1 MNFPKKLSE
10 INIRDP
16 FVLLDGDYYY
26 MYGTRGK
33 ACSGGKQPGFEVYI
47 SADLENWTDSIEV
60 FGKTEDFWA
69 DMNYWAPEVHKYNGK
84 YYMFAS
90 FKSEKRHRGTQILVS
105 SSPCGR
111 FLPLCDFPVTPP
123 EWECLDGTLY
133 TDRQGVPYMVFC
145 HEWTQVTDGE
155 MCILRLSDDL
165 KKPVGQ
171 PKVLFKAS
179 EPEWASSKKHGGF
192 ITDGP
197 FLHKCADGRL
207 IMIWSGFDKNGYVE
221 AVAYSKD
228 GTVNGEWAHCEKTMS
243 AVNGGHGMIFK
254 SFDGKLNFVMH
265 YPNEPYGAE
274 RAQITEIKE
283 IPEEPYLCV

>member
-1 MNFPKKLSE
+1 MKLSE
-10 INIRDP
+10 IHIRDP
-16 FVLLDGDYYY
+16 FILPFEGKYYLF
-26 MYGTRGK
+26 GSPGK
-33 ACSGGKQPGFEVYI
+33 YAWQGAEGFWCHI
-47 SADLENWTDSIEV
+47 SEDLKNWSELIKCFDIPE
-60 FGKTEDFWA
+60 GFWA
-69 DMNYWAPEVHKYNGK
+69 TDNFWAPEVHYYNGRF
-84 YYMFAS
+84 YMFAS
-90 FKSEKRHRGTQILVS
+90 FIAKGHMRAVQVLASDRPEGPYEIWS
-105 SSPCGR
+105 C
-111 FLPLCDFPVTPP
+111 PLTPND
-123 EWECLDGTLY
+123 WMCLDGTLY
-133 TDRQGVPYMVFC
+133 TENGVPYMIFC

>member
-1 MNFPKKLSE
+1 
-10 INIRDP
+10 
-16 FVLLDGDYYY
+16 
-26 MYGTRGK
+26 
-33 ACSGGKQPGFEVYI
+33 
-47 SADLENWTDSIEV
+47 
-60 FGKTEDFWA
+60 
-69 DMNYWAPEVHKYNGK
+69 
-84 YYMFAS
+84 MFAS
-90 FKSEKRHRGTQILVS
+90 FIAKGHMRAVQVLASDGPEGPYEIWS
-105 SSPCGR
+105 C
-111 FLPLCDFPVTPP
+111 PLTPND
-123 EWECLDGTLY
+123 WMCLDGTLY
-133 TDRQGVPYMVFC
+133 VENGVPYMVFC
-145 HEWTQVTDGE
+145 HEWGQITDGE
-155 MCILRLSDDL
+155 MCMVRLSDDL

-179 EPEWASSKKHGGF
+179 EPKWASSKKHGGF

-207 IMIWSGFDKNGYVE
+207 IMIWSSFDENGYVE

-254 SFDGKLNFVMH
+254 SFDGKLNFTMH

-283 IPEEPYLCV
+283 IPEEPYLCI